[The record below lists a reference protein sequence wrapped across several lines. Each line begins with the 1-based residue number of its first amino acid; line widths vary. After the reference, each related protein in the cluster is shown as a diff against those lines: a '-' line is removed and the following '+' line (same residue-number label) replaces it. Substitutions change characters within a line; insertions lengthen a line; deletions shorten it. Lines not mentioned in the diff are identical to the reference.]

1 MPYSARFYLKD
12 PASDK
17 PTLIFLILKFGFFEL
32 SEGKKKYRHFKYST
46 GERVMPRYW
55 DKASCRIKIRGGFP
69 GAGQV
74 NKLLDAYQ
82 DQSIRICRQAAILG
96 IPLTPDY
103 LRKGMDD
110 YFCRISHERKG
121 SLLSIWKTIRNTP
134 QTLV

>member
-12 PASDK
+12 PSSDK

-32 SEGKKKYRHFKYST
+32 SDGKKKYRHFKYST
-46 GERVMPRYW
+46 GERVFPRYW
-55 DKASCRIKIRGGFP
+55 DKVSCRINV
-69 GAGQV
+69 GAGFTGARQV

-110 YFCRISHERKG
+110 YFCRYTHERKG
-121 SLLSIWKTIRNTP
+121 SLLSIWKTIRNTH
-134 QTLV
+134 